1 MKASILLSIMP
12 LALLLGCQGPHKQHA
27 GEHGHEAGAH
37 VHDAKLYLTHY
48 GSSME
53 FFTEADPLYNGG
65 NSHFLIQLSRLDN
78 FKPLD
83 SAHIEMNL
91 ETGGKSI
98 AATGL
103 EQVGKGQYKL
113 ELQAAGTGEGNL
125 HFRIR
130 GPQNGQGFQEEFR
143 IPVQIYDNEHNAHH
157 AAEHHIPSGSNT
169 VAFPKAQS
177 YLIDFKTEEARME
190 TLGSLI
196 PTVARI
202 EAVPT
207 AQNEII
213 AKASGIVSFENK
225 NVVEGLPVEEG
236 EALFSIE
243 SGGLLENNINQ
254 YISEVASDYGKAR
267 KDYERKK
274 ALAEDKIVSESE
286 LLEAKT
292 TYEKA
297 LVNYQQVQDNF
308 AGDRQIVRAP
318 VSGYVKQVNVQN
330 GQYVEAG
337 QALLSVSQN
346 QKLLLKAELPPRQ
359 YPLLKHLTEVNIREM
374 NASRTYSLQEVHGN
388 LVSVGQS
395 TSPESP
401 LVPVTFEIDNVFDAI
416 PGGFVNLYLKT
427 SGQTPRLSVP
437 NTALVEEMGNYFVF
451 VQLTPELFEKR
462 SVTIGAND
470 GFRTEIKEGLEDG
483 ERIVSKGAQI
493 IKLSQG
499 TGTLDPHAGH
509 AH

>member
-1 MKASILLSIMP
+1 
-12 LALLLGCQGPHKQHA
+12 
-27 GEHGHEAGAH
+27 
-37 VHDAKLYLTHY
+37 
-48 GSSME
+48 
-53 FFTEADPLYNGG
+53 
-65 NSHFLIQLSRLDN
+65 
-78 FKPLD
+78 
-83 SAHIEMNL
+83 
-91 ETGGKSI
+91 
-98 AATGL
+98 
-103 EQVGKGQYKL
+103 
-113 ELQAAGTGEGNL
+113 
-125 HFRIR
+125 
-130 GPQNGQGFQEEFR
+130 
-143 IPVQIYDNEHNAHH
+143 
-157 AAEHHIPSGSNT
+157 
-169 VAFPKAQS
+169 
-177 YLIDFKTEEARME
+177 ME

-254 YISEVASDYGKAR
+254 YISEVASDYEKAR